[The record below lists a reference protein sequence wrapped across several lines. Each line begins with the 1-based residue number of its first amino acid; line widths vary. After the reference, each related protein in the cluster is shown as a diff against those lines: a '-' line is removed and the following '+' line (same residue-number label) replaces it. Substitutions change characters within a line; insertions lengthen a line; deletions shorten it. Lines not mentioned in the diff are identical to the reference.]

1 MNFLIVRLIEIKEQ
15 MNKMKKIFPPIF
27 LFLFFLILGMSF
39 NVGAVVVK
47 ESSEISN
54 PLETTSFTDLLSKI
68 IAWIRNIGLL
78 IGVAMVIYSGFLF
91 MSAGGEEDKITTAK
105 KALLWTLIG
114 IAILLMGE
122 GFITLIKNIITVD

>member
-1 MNFLIVRLIEIKEQ
+1 
-15 MNKMKKIFPPIF
+15 
-27 LFLFFLILGMSF
+27 
-39 NVGAVVVK
+39 
-47 ESSEISN
+47 
-54 PLETTSFTDLLSKI
+54 
-68 IAWIRNIGLL
+68 
-78 IGVAMVIYSGFLF
+78 